1 MNSLFGHG
9 AQRLQ
14 TSDLPPDA
22 SAVLVPVSYFVAW
35 NGVIALVYEGFPP
48 GLVGVKAALATLPA
62 APEKF
67 GSKWPKTTLA
77 ALRDEAP
84 LTLEQLQQLKDVC
97 AQHAAALPAA
107 VPLDSVSVIDYEQ
120 RGLERVVREHRELL
134 QPPAAVGSSAPHDGR
149 ASAAEQ
155 ERVRGVLSEWDD
167 AAAYLPKVNAPGARL
182 ASYREESPSGCT
194 CVCYLPHHADLLECL
209 ARFRAAIDE
218 ALPGRYGWLDDHS
231 LHCTLRA
238 LDPAPDA
245 AAAGDAEAAAALPPP
260 PPFAPAT
267 LNGSSADGGARD
279 LLPISG
285 AGGGGGDVDGCAV
298 RYYPSALGGGAADA
312 LLAALHQPS
321 QLPWR
326 TETDAFGP
334 QARQTAYCAD
344 PSCTFAYV
352 GLRLGPAPWPAALL
366 HARAAAARSL
376 GMRNTALLSGCLANH
391 YAPGAGHIP
400 WHYDEVRAH
409 GAPRL
414 VAALSLGGPRLF
426 GLRPRGDGGDGGD
439 GAGNGAGDGG
449 GAANEQHIQHIELA
463 HGSLLAMWGGTQQ
476 AFEHALPL
484 RGDTD
489 ARRISL
495 TFRSI
500 VPGHEESLGGEADDP
515 CVGAS

>member
-1 MNSLFGHG
+1 MSLFSHG
-9 AQRLQ
+9 ARCLQ
-14 TSDLPPDA
+14 TSDLPPDT
-22 SAVLVPVSYFVAW
+22 STVLVPVSYFVAW

-48 GLVGVKAALATLPA
+48 GLASIKVSLATLPA

-84 LTLEQLQQLKDVC
+84 LTLEQLQQLKVVC

-120 RGLERVVREHRELL
+120 RGLERAVREHRELL
-134 QPPAAVGSSAPHDGR
+134 HPPSSAGSRAPHDAR

-194 CVCYLPHHADLLECL
+194 CVCYLPHHAGLLECL
-209 ARFRAAIDE
+209 ARFRTAIDE

-245 AAAGDAEAAAALPPP
+245 TGAGDAAAVAPVPPP
-260 PPFAPAT
+260 PPFAPVAPG
-267 LNGSSADGGARD
+267 GSSADGARD
-279 LLPISG
+279 LVPTSG
-285 AGGGGGDVDGCAV
+285 GCAV
-298 RYYPSALGGGAADA
+298 RYYPVAVGGAAADS
-312 LLAALHQPS
+312 LLAALQQPA

-334 QARQTAYCAD
+334 QARQTAYCSD
-344 PSCTFAYV
+344 PSCDFAYV
-352 GLRLGPAPWPAALL
+352 GLRLRPAPWPAALL
-366 HARAAAARSL
+366 HARAAVARSL

-426 GLRPRGDGGDGGD
+426 GLRPRGGGGGGGGGSDGGDGG
-439 GAGNGAGDGG
+439 GTGG
-449 GAANEQHIQHIELA
+449 GGTGGGGGDDDEQHIELA
-463 HGSLLAMWGGTQQ
+463 HGSLLAMWGNTQQ

-484 RGDTD
+484 RGDAD

-500 VPGHEESLGGEADDP
+500 VPGHEEALGRDADDP
-515 CVGAS
+515 CVRIG